1 MIIMTSKIN
10 NAFKIKKNMKLSL
23 QEELIYSL
31 ISCFSN
37 EKGISHISRQC
48 LMDKSGIKKADTVT
62 KHTNHLQ
69 ELGLIEK
76 TYEHKSGKK
85 LVTYRVINPQKD
97 FIWVSNSIF
106 SGNPSLAAFLIR
118 LAELKSPFSK
128 SINISKNQ
136 LAKQLNVGKSTLYKY
151 LDLAQKN
158 SSILIQG
165 DEIILSEEIFPTFEK
180 VSKPTPEQMK
190 KINKILNRTEELEDV
205 EDSSIRV
212 KKILLSYYDP
222 KTNTFSGLKGSV
234 DDFLNFCLSGVPK
247 KSKNPVEQPNIQYQ
261 F

>member
-1 MIIMTSKIN
+1 MNSKIN
-10 NAFKIKKNMKLSL
+10 NGFKIKKNMKLSL

-48 LMDKSGIKKADTVT
+48 LMDKSGIKKADTIT
-62 KHTNHLQ
+62 KHTNRLK

-118 LAELKSPFSK
+118 LAELKSPFSR

-151 LDLAQKN
+151 LNLAQKN
-158 SSILIQG
+158 SSISIQG
-165 DEIILSEEIFPTFEK
+165 DEIILSPNLFPTFEK
-180 VSKPTPEQMK
+180 SIHPTKEQTLRLK
-190 KINKILNRTEELEDV
+190 EIANTPDSVEAKILSGYYNRQTNTV
-205 EDSSIRV
+205 TGWHSSI
-212 KKILLSYYDP
+212 
-222 KTNTFSGLKGSV
+222 
-234 DDFLNFCLSGVPK
+234 DDLINFCLSGVPK

>member
-1 MIIMTSKIN
+1 MLNKIK

-23 QEELIYSL
+23 QEELVYSL
-31 ISCFSN
+31 ISCYSDKN
-37 EKGISHISRQC
+37 GISHISRQC
-48 LMDKSGIKKADTVT
+48 LMDKSGIKKADTIT
-62 KHTNHLQ
+62 KHTNRLQ

-106 SGNPSLAAFLIR
+106 SGNPSLTAFLIR

-128 SINISKNQ
+128 SITISKNQ

-151 LDLAQKN
+151 LELAQKDA
-158 SSILIQG
+158 SISIQG
-165 DEIILSEEIFPTFEK
+165 DVITLSEEIFPTFEK
-180 VSKPTPEQMK
+180 TVQPSPEQLVRLSEIARNK
-190 KINKILNRTEELEDV
+190 TSVEAKILFNYYNEDTHIITGWN
-205 EDSSIRV
+205 SSIDAL
-212 KKILLSYYDP
+212 ID
-222 KTNTFSGLKGSV
+222 
-234 DDFLNFCLSGVPK
+234 FCLSGVPK

>member
-1 MIIMTSKIN
+1 MSSKIN
-10 NAFKIKKNMKLSL
+10 NGFKIKKNMKLSL

-48 LMDKSGIKKADTVT
+48 LMDKSGIKKADTIT
-62 KHTNHLQ
+62 KHTNRLK

-97 FIWVSNSIF
+97 FIWVSNSVF

-118 LAELKSPFSK
+118 LAELKSPVSK

-158 SSILIQG
+158 SSITIQG
-165 DEIILSEEIFPTFEK
+165 DEIILSPNLFPTFEK
-180 VSKPTPEQMK
+180 SIQPTTKQKE
-190 KINKILNRTEELEDV
+190 KIDEILNRTEEID
-205 EDSSIRV
+205 DFSTRAQ
-212 KKILLSYYDP
+212 KILLSYYDP
-222 KTNTFSGLKGSV
+222 KTNQFSGLKGSI
-234 DDFLNFCLSGVPK
+234 DDFLNFCLSGV
-247 KSKNPVEQPNIQYQ
+247 SKHSTPTPQPTVEYK